1 MATDKST
8 NHSSSTLL
16 AADDICVQRSGQTLL
31 SSVSLTVQPGEV
43 VGLIGPNGAGKS
55 TLLSIMAGLNKADSG
70 QVNLLGRD
78 LSSYSSRD
86 RARHIGWME
95 QLATAHWP
103 VSVEHLV
110 TLGRLPYLSRW
121 QKLDTDDQMIVKQ
134 ALTDTDCLHLKD
146 RQVTTLSGGELTRVM
161 LARALASEPKIL
173 LADEP
178 IAALDIGHQLQTMDL
193 LRDFATADKA
203 CVVVLHDLSLAARY
217 CDRLYLLHESVLVAD
232 GGVASVLS
240 TDNLKAVYGVDVIA
254 GCDEVP
260 WIVPVRRST
269 P

>member
-16 AADDICVQRSGQTLL
+16 AVDNIRVQRSGQTLL
-31 SSVSLTVQPGEV
+31 SGVSLTVQSGEV

-70 QVNLLGRD
+70 QVKLVGRD

-103 VSVEHLV
+103 
-110 TLGRLPYLSRW
+110 
-121 QKLDTDDQMIVKQ
+121 DTDDQMIVKQ

-193 LRDFATADKA
+193 LRDFVTADKA

>member
-1 MATDKST
+1 MATDKSAT
-8 NHSSSTLL
+8 IESTPLL
-16 AADDICVQRSGQTLL
+16 GANDIRVQRSGQTLL
-31 SSVSLTVQPGEV
+31 SGVSLTVQPGEV

-70 QVNLLGRD
+70 DVQLLGRE

-121 QKLDTDDQMIVKQ
+121 QKLDSDDQMIVKQ

-193 LRDFATADKA
+193 LRDFAKGDKA

-217 CDRLYLLHESVLVAD
+217 CDRLYLLHESVLVAN

-240 TDNLKAVYGVDVIA
+240 TGNLKAVYGVDVIA

>member
-1 MATDKST
+1 MATDKT
-8 NHSSSTLL
+8 TTLL
-16 AADDICVQRSGQTLL
+16 AAEDIRVTRSGKNLL
-31 SSVSLTVQPGEV
+31 SGVSLTVRAGEV

-55 TLLSIMAGLNKADSG
+55 TLLGVMAGLNKADSG
-70 QVNLLGRD
+70 HVQLLGRD
-78 LSSYSSRD
+78 LLSYSSRD
-86 RARHIGWME
+86 RARQIGWME

-103 VSVEHLV
+103 VTVEHLV

-121 QKLDTDDQMIVKQ
+121 QKRHADDQLIVTQ
-134 ALTDTDCLHLKD
+134 ALSDTDCLHLKD

-161 LARALASEPKIL
+161 LARALAAEPKIL

-193 LRDFATADKA
+193 LREFAKADKA

-240 TDNLKAVYGVDVIA
+240 TENLKTVYGVDVIA

-269 P
+269 T